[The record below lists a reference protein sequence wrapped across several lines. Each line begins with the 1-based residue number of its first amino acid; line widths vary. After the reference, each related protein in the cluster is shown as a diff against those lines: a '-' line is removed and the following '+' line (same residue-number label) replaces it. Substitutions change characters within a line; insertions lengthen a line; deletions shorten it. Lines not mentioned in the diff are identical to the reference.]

1 MREVIAGL
9 GAVRVDHEK
18 QEAKKRQQVTQ
29 AKPGEGKVGGG
40 NLSTTETTTGKSRDK
55 VGERVGAG

>member
-1 MREVIAGL
+1 LAKHFHKP
-9 GAVRVDHEK
+9 VDSVPETFP
-18 QEAKKRQQVTQ
+18 EAKKRQQVTQ

-40 NLSTTETTTGKSRDK
+40 NLSTTETTNGKSRDK